1 MMHRDGFEFVGALI
15 QRVDE
20 LDIAVTA
27 EAEYLRHLFLD
38 QIVDD
43 DLGTIEHI
51 ARRHRITPRL
61 PRIFGYRRSARGT
74 PFPVI
79 NILAQGHGKD
89 NAISLGHAAS
99 TSPIRLRISSRCSAS
114 VPASKL
120 TS

>member
-61 PRIFGYRRSARGT
+61 PRFFLASLFSAPHPACCDKYSGSGPWERQCD
-74 PFPVI
+74 I
-79 NILAQGHGKD
+79 AC
-89 NAISLGHAAS
+89 
-99 TSPIRLRISSRCSAS
+99 SSREHFAD
-114 VPASKL
+114 
-120 TS
+120 